1 MRRTPEGRTCEHF
14 FTNSELRSAR
24 GASVRPH
31 FERNSSVSG
40 VQLLVVV
47 VVVGRAGLV
56 FGFPGTTR
64 VQDWPPTEVCIEQQQ
79 CRSLEGARGS
89 AEAER
94 GAAEGRGEEETSD
107 LDPE

>member
-1 MRRTPEGRTCEHF
+1 
-14 FTNSELRSAR
+14 
-24 GASVRPH
+24 
-31 FERNSSVSG
+31 
-40 VQLLVVV
+40 VQLLVVAV

-56 FGFPGTTR
+56 FGFRGTTR
-64 VQDWPPTEVCIEQQQ
+64 VQEWLPTEVCIEQQQ

-94 GAAEGRGEEETSD
+94 GAAEGRGEEEASD

>member
-1 MRRTPEGRTCEHF
+1 
-14 FTNSELRSAR
+14 
-24 GASVRPH
+24 
-31 FERNSSVSG
+31 

>member
-1 MRRTPEGRTCEHF
+1 MRRTPEGRTSEHF
-14 FTNSELRSAR
+14 FTNSELRSACR
-24 GASVRPH
+24 ASVRPH

-47 VVVGRAGLV
+47 VVGRAGLV
-56 FGFPGTTR
+56 FGFRGTTR
-64 VQDWPPTEVCIEQQQ
+64 VQDWSPTEVCIEQQQ

-94 GAAEGRGEEETSD
+94 GAAEGRGEEEASD